1 MQDVL
6 EITVSRSLVLEAR
19 DGNRQAMGELVGSHV
34 RYVRKEVHARF
45 GSCAKL
51 HLEEE
56 DVVQQTL
63 LEACRD
69 MHRFSGTT
77 EAEFRGW
84 LKRIVFRN
92 LLDSKRYWM
101 ASKRCVSQEVYLED
115 LQAGDSLVVE
125 LGTSEDSCP
134 RGICAV
140 NESMAAIRHAVSS
153 LPCDQ
158 SAIIRYRLFQQ
169 LDFEEI
175 GQRMGRSE
183 SAVRSLWGRA
193 VKRLRVRLRN
203 AV

>member
-1 MQDVL
+1 MQNAYG
-6 EITVSRSLVLEAR
+6 ITEGRSLVREAR
-19 DGNRQAMGELVGSHV
+19 DGNREAMEELVGAHV

-45 GSCAKL
+45 GSCSKL
-51 HLEEE
+51 RLEEE

-69 MHRFSGTT
+69 LHRFSGTT
-77 EAEFRGW
+77 EAEYRGW

-101 ASKRCVSQEVYLED
+101 ASKRCVAQEVYLED
-115 LQAGDSLVVE
+115 IQAGDSLVVE

-134 RGICAV
+134 RDICAG
-140 NESMAAIRHAVSS
+140 NESLAAIQHAVAT

-158 SAIIRYRLFQQ
+158 SAIIRFRLFQQ
-169 LDFEEI
+169 LGFDEI